1 MRTCATRTAT
11 GCARDPSD
19 REFFLGP
26 APNIHIEGTGY
37 GFQFEFELRHTLQ
50 AAWELGAGLRY
61 WWLRAE
67 EVRARPWARACRLS
81 RSNPSVWE
89 SRLVDKAVVMK
100 LLPVFRSWRS
110 SRAGPRRR
118 FPPARRCATVAD
130 ARADPREG
138 DPRGGE
144 HRRAERPRGAE
155 PAHARSVLPP
165 LFGGPGPVGAPDR
178 GGLGVIVDAKNG
190 YVMTNAHVVKD
201 AREVLVTLK
210 DNRRLPAKLVGTDPG
225 TDIAVVRVDPKNL
238 VDVRFGDSDALQV
251 GDFVIAIGNPFGL
264 GQTATSGIVS
274 ALGRSG
280 LSMEGYEHFIQTDAS
295 INPGNSGGALVNLRG
310 ELVGINT
317 AIIGPAGGNVGIG
330 FAVPV
335 VMARAVM
342 EQLVK
347 FGEVKRGR
355 LGISMTDVV
364 GGEGATVAEVQAD
377 SPAAQA
383 GLRKA
388 DVVTGLNGR
397 PVRGAA
403 ELRAGWESCRSETR
417 SSCRF
422 SAARKTHHQGPD
434 RRHRKRRERR
444 RGGAGALGRGVPGGL
459 EERPARAQP
468 RRPGDGRQA
477 RVSGLPPRLA
487 PRRPHHRG
495 ERPAGVL
502 GQGADR
508 GAKRRGGVQLNVLR
522 GDNMLTIPVS

>member
-1 MRTCATRTAT
+1 
-11 GCARDPSD
+11 
-19 REFFLGP
+19 
-26 APNIHIEGTGY
+26 
-37 GFQFEFELRHTLQ
+37 
-50 AAWELGAGLRY
+50 
-61 WWLRAE
+61 
-67 EVRARPWARACRLS
+67 
-81 RSNPSVWE
+81 
-89 SRLVDKAVVMK
+89 MK
-100 LLPVFRSWRS
+100 LLPVFPVLAFIATGATAQIPSGAPLRDGLPTFAPILEKVTPAVVNIAVLQRSPEEQNPLMRD
-110 SRAGPRRR
+110 PFFRR
-118 FPPARRCATVAD
+118 F
-130 ARADPREG
+130 
-138 DPRGGE
+138 
-144 HRRAERPRGAE
+144 
-155 PAHARSVLPP
+155 
-165 LFGGPGPVGAPDR
+165 FGGPGQSEPQIAAGS
-178 GGLGVIVDAKNG
+178 GVIVDAKNG

-210 DNRRLPAKLVGTDPG
+210 DNRRLPAKLVGADPG

-364 GGEGATVAEVQAD
+364 GGEGATVADVQAD
-377 SPAAQA
+377 SPAAKA

-403 ELRAGWESCRSETR
+403 ELRARLGVVPVGDTVELQVQRGAEKRTIKAQIAAIES
-417 SSCRF
+417 
-422 SAARKTHHQGPD
+422 
-434 RRHRKRRERR
+434 
-444 RGGAGALGRGVPGGL
+444 GGSGGEAVQELSGAVFQ
-459 EERPARAQP
+459 EVAK
-468 RRPGDGRQA
+468 
-477 RVSGLPPRLA
+477 SGLPGRNRAVLVTAVKP
-487 PRRPHHRG
+487 
-495 ERPAGVL
+495 ESPAYRHGLRAGDLIIGVNAQRVASIKEL
-502 GQGADR
+502 TGAL
-508 GAKRRGGVQLNVLR
+508 KRRGGVQLNVLR